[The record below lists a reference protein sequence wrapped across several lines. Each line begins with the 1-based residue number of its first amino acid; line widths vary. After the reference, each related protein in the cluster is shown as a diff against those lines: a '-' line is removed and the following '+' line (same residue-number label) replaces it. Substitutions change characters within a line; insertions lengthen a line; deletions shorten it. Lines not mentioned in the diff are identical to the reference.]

1 MNHVPSPQQAASTIL
16 VVEDEVLVR
25 MAVSQYLRECGYKV
39 IEAVNADEALQ
50 VLQSEI
56 SIDLV
61 FSDVGMPGSMDGFG
75 LAQWIRKNREGLEII
90 LAGSPE
96 RAAKTAGE
104 LCESGPTMA
113 KPYEPQILLNAI
125 RKQLGMRARPASL

>member
-113 KPYEPQILLNAI
+113 KPYEPQLLLNAI